1 MNFSKLEKS
10 ITGAVKEQQIKLGYR
25 SEKVRLYYPLTSLNR
40 LLGKECSI
48 EQMQEY
54 LKEYAELVAE
64 KYGNIDITNV
74 KDRFCFLIPEKGS
87 DYIHECI
94 GEDKFLVEFIETIRK
109 HGCTFGEVLT
119 VFYKYSDKVHV
130 EKKEN
135 GEFDYL
141 ISFEDGNPDDFI
153 YCLNVDEEHIIYH
166 RFTPD
171 DYEELV

>member
-74 KDRFCFLIPEKGS
+74 KELSWLIIDDRCLTFEGDYSKIKEKIS
-87 DYIHECI
+87 N
-94 GEDKFLVEFIETIRK
+94 FNAW
-109 HGCTFGEVLT
+109 
-119 VFYKYSDKVHV
+119 YK
-130 EKKEN
+130 
-135 GEFDYL
+135 
-141 ISFEDGNPDDFI
+141 
-153 YCLNVDEEHIIYH
+153 
-166 RFTPD
+166 
-171 DYEELV
+171 